1 MGLAAD
7 DPEAQASIRA
17 LQQGLRVLGWLE
29 GTNLAIEYRYVA
41 GSTDP
46 ANAAAELVTL
56 QCEVIVARGTPMVAT
71 LLRATRSIPI
81 VFTAVGEPITSNFVA
96 SHKHPGGT
104 ATGFTN
110 FEPSIAGKWIE
121 LLKEIVPSLRR
132 AGVLFNPM
140 ATTTGATTF
149 LRPLRAAANALG
161 VVLMELPVGDPAQ
174 IEKLTPFGNGA
185 DSGLVILPD
194 VFTTYHRRLIIA
206 LAAQLKLAAVY
217 PYRYFV
223 ADGGLISYGTNSVDL
238 HRLAA
243 SYVHRILT
251 GEKPGDLPVQAPTRY
266 ETVFN
271 MKTAKALGLTVPD
284 LVLVRADEVIE

>member
-7 DPEAQASIRA
+7 DPEAQARIRA

-29 GTNLAIEYRYVA
+29 GTNLGIEYRYVA

-56 QCEVIVARGTPMVAT
+56 IVARGTPMVAT

-81 VFTAVGEPITSNFVA
+81 VFTAAGEPITSNFVA

-132 AGVLFNPM
+132 AGVVFNPM

-149 LRPLRAAANALG
+149 LRPLRAAAKDDEG
-161 VVLMELPVGDPAQ
+161 VVA
-174 IEKLTPFGNGA
+174 KTLT
-185 DSGLVILPD
+185 D
-194 VFTTYHRRLIIA
+194 RL
-206 LAAQLKLAAVY
+206 
-217 PYRYFV
+217 RM
-223 ADGGLISYGTNSVDL
+223 DG
-238 HRLAA
+238 R
-243 SYVHRILT
+243 
-251 GEKPGDLPVQAPTRY
+251 
-266 ETVFN
+266 
-271 MKTAKALGLTVPD
+271 
-284 LVLVRADEVIE
+284 VLVSAEQ